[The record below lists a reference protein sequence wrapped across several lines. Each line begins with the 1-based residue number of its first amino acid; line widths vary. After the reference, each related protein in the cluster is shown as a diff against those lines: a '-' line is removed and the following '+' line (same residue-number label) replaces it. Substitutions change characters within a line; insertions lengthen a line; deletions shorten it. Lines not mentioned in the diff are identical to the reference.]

1 MHITKVILRE
11 TKFIPIILFI
21 LFFSPLV
28 TIELFS
34 QNDSTTI
41 IQKIAEENNS
51 FIYSPLLKNH
61 VNANKQNSI
70 DRNNLSEDSLNISRI
85 LWRLKTPF
93 IKNKMSQILEEIA
106 YEKKLID
113 PYPVDFYFLNPNKR
127 ERGELGNK
135 RYVKG
140 KTVYMPV
147 GHILDSLS
155 NIITRSVILRV
166 NKIDFN
172 SIKFDIGLL
181 VGPNFDN
188 SFLNLNL
195 FPDLK
200 DKEKLRSLLLETI
213 LKSDKKRSFEWIW
226 GKSLENNAYYSTK
239 LTAFNGAFTI
249 YLEYRTYIGLNS
261 LRDKNNWFNELPV
274 FNPSPQTGSK
284 DSLVLLSSDSE
295 VLSTPIIIEKDTTQA
310 KIIIDKSV
318 VLEKT
323 VPFIYENSLDT
334 LDFNVFRYAK
344 EIDSDRHFLKY
355 EMELSIS
362 EIIDSLGS
370 NITENINAI
379 KTDKT
384 NIKIL
389 SKSVIENKNYNETIF
404 LLDKKISNDIYYNE
418 KIKTIL
424 AQSYNYPMKRKTI
437 EFIYGKSK
445 SGYSYYALVITIFNG
460 QITIFDNYRKN
471 AKRDYYIDKNSWFNG
486 LPVIK

>member
-1 MHITKVILRE
+1 MHTTKDILHE
-11 TKFIPIILFI
+11 TKFIPVILYV

-41 IQKIAEENNS
+41 IQKIAEDNS
-51 FIYSPLLKNH
+51 FIYSPLIKNH
-61 VNANKQNSI
+61 VIANEQNSI

-93 IKNKMSQILEEIA
+93 IKNKMSLILEEIA

-135 RYVKG
+135 RYIKG

-147 GHILDSLS
+147 GQILDSLS

-172 SIKFDIGLL
+172 SKKFDIGLL

-213 LKSDKKRSFEWIW
+213 LKSDKKRSFEWVW
-226 GKSLENNAYYSTK
+226 GKSIENNAYYSTK

-249 YLEYRTYIGLNS
+249 YLEYRTYIGQNS
-261 LRDKNNWFNELPV
+261 LRDKNNWFDDLSV
-274 FNPSPQTGSK
+274 FEQSTHIDPK
-284 DSLVLLSSDSE
+284 DNQLLLSSDTE
-295 VLSTPIIIEKDTTQA
+295 VINTQTIIDNDTTQI
-310 KIIIDKSV
+310 KIPLDRTV
-318 VLEKT
+318 VIENT
-323 VPFIYENSLDT
+323 APFIYENNLDT
-334 LDFNVFRYAK
+334 LKFNVFRYSK

-355 EMELSIS
+355 EKELSIS
-362 EIIDSLGS
+362 EMIDSLGS
-370 NITENINAI
+370 NITENVNAI

-384 NIKIL
+384 NIQI
-389 SKSVIENKNYNETIF
+389 SGESTIENNNYNETIF

-424 AQSYNYPMKRKTI
+424 AQAYYHPMKRKTI
-437 EFIYGKSK
+437 EFLYGKSK